1 MYRLFSWEHSYF
13 SAKARAYLRYKERCG
28 ALGPGF
34 EDILATPELINGL
47 LIPATG
53 SNLVPQLQTPG
64 GDLIQDTSEI
74 LDVCEAAHPD
84 VPVIPDVDRPK
95 QRLVSYLI
103 ELLADEWLV
112 VPGFW
117 TRWYYSE
124 DGRQPNHRKFN
135 EHQFGAVLSPDGDG
149 AERRK
154 SGAMLFEERF
164 GISTSRSDPKGTYAG
179 LVHLGCNEETE
190 QAWEASL
197 YRILERLEAHFE
209 LHDYLLGG
217 RPSMGDFALLG
228 PLYAHIYRDAVTG
241 FMLRSEYPLV
251 AEWVERANG
260 EGSLNARTYNQKLYS
275 LDEQGQLVG
284 RVANSDGGEWL
295 ADDEVPETLIG
306 VLEVFFDEMWPFL
319 LASIEKLEAF
329 IAGEDHQ
336 VGGELPNKTF
346 FASPG
351 FLEHQTNGGA
361 LTVSFKIG
369 DVDSERMVVPYQ
381 IWMLNRLESA
391 MEAVMGSDEGRSSV
405 ADLLEAFPE
414 GDRMMELETLLSG
427 CRIEKRGGKFFSVDF
442 RK

>member
-13 SAKARAYLRYKERCG
+13 SAKARSYLRYKDRCG

-53 SNLVPQLQTPG
+53 SNLVPQLQTPEG
-64 GDLIQDTSEI
+64 ELIQDTSEI

-84 VPVIPDVDRPK
+84 ASVIPGVDRPK

-135 EHQFGAVLSPDGDG
+135 EHQFGAMLSPDGDG
-149 AERRK
+149 VSRRK
-154 SGAMLFEERF
+154 SGTKLFEERF
-164 GISTSRSDPKGTYAG
+164 GISASRSEPKGVYAG
-179 LVHLGCNEETE
+179 LIHLGCNEHTE
-190 QAWEASL
+190 HAWEASL
-197 YRILERLEAHFE
+197 YRILSRLEAHFE
-209 LHDYLLGG
+209 RHDYVLGG

-228 PLYAHIYRDAVTG
+228 PLYAHIYRDAASG
-241 FMLRSEYPLV
+241 FILRTEYPLV

-260 EGSLNARTYNQKLYS
+260 EGSLNARTYGQKLYS
-275 LDEQGQLVG
+275 LNQQGELVG

-295 ADDEVPETLIG
+295 ADDEVPETLVSVI
-306 VLEVFFDEMWPFL
+306 EVFFEEMWPFL
-319 LASIEKLEAF
+319 LASIKKLESF
-329 IAGEDHQ
+329 IVSEDHE

-346 FASPG
+346 FASPD

-361 LTVSFKIG
+361 LTVEFVIG
-369 DVDSERMVVPYQ
+369 DVESERMVVPYQ
-381 IWMLNRLESA
+381 IWMLNRLERA
-391 MEAVMGSDEGRSSV
+391 MESIMVSDEGRLSISG
-405 ADLLEAFPE
+405 LLEAFPE
-414 GDRMMELETLLSG
+414 GERLMELDTLLAG
-427 CRIEKRGGKFFSVDF
+427 CRIEKRGGQFFSLA
-442 RK
+442 RG